1 MTQIALKCGF
11 ENLSVYYRGY
21 QKRAVLTQNVEAVS
35 LQFAAV
41 KKSVY
46 ERIAEIQNEKKE
58 SSKDNVSIE
67 EASLWMGREIW
78 KLGLEV
84 VQAPAATAKL
94 IDNKNKREKIIRFE
108 RKNSV
113 NFDGKY
119 MPQNLFQ
126 GKDGQWYLKK

>member
-1 MTQIALKCGF
+1 M
-11 ENLSVYYRGY
+11 
-21 QKRAVLTQNVEAVS
+21 
-35 LQFAAV
+35 
-41 KKSVY
+41 Y

-84 VQAPAATAKL
+84 VQVPAATAKL

-108 RKNSV
+108 KKNSV